1 MAIVCANSLTVMGL
15 KQLLQSVMPSIE
27 VESYATVSDL
37 RDDKPERF
45 VHFFVEISA
54 FISDRQ
60 FFAERQHRTIVLTT
74 SPEHSAQLSGYHCLC
89 VNVDEQHLARNLLLL
104 IRQGHPN
111 GHTMMSGKGHPMPPG
126 TGHSMPPGAGHPMP
140 PGKGHPMPPGA
151 GHPMSPARDRNAL
164 SAREIEV
171 LSLVAKGLIN
181 KEIADR
187 LNISLTT
194 VITHRKNIV
203 EKLGIRSVSALT
215 IHAVMNGYV
224 DLDQI

>member
-111 GHTMMSGKGHPMPPG
+111 GHPMMS
-126 TGHSMPPGAGHPMP
+126 GAGHPMS
-140 PGKGHPMPPGA
+140 PGT

-171 LSLVAKGLIN
+171 LSLVAQGLIN